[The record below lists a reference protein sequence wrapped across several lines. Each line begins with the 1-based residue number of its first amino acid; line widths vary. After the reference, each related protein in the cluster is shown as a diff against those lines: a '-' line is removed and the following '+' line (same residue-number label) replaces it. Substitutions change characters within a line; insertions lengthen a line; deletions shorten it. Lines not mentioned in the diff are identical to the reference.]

1 MSEHVHEVKLVTRRW
16 DQQSGL
22 TETERVV
29 PTTLDALFTASL
41 NITGPNLID
50 RLVIRGRDANGKER
64 TLTFVFQS
72 VTVDP
77 Q

>member
-16 DQQSGL
+16 DRQSGL
-22 TETERVV
+22 TETEHVF
-29 PTTLDALFTASL
+29 PTLDALFNACVNVTS
-41 NITGPNLID
+41 PELID
-50 RLVIRGRDANGKER
+50 RLTIRGRDSNGRER
-64 TLTFVFQS
+64 TLNFVFQS